1 MQVRKLIE
9 ADYPLVKQ
17 IYQFGID
24 TGHATFETRAPEWE
38 IWDQKFLKTFR
49 VLAGENNVITGWAAL
64 SAISDRC
71 AYAGICEVSCYV
83 HPAYQGKGIGKMLLG
98 RLISTSEENNIW
110 TLQAGIFPENI
121 SSIGL
126 HKKLGFREVGYREKI
141 GKMSGR
147 WRNVLLFERRSK
159 IAGAV

>member
-1 MQVRKLIE
+1 MQIRKLSK
-9 ADYPLVKQ
+9 ADYPFVKE

-38 IWDQKFLKTFR
+38 VWDQKFLETFR
-49 VLAGENNVITGWAAL
+49 VLANENNGITGWAAL

-71 AYAGICEVSCYV
+71 VYAGVCEISCYV
-83 HPAYQGKGIGKMLLG
+83 HPAHHSRGIGKILLE
-98 RLISTSEENNIW
+98 RLISDSEENNIW

-121 SSIGL
+121 PSIQL

-141 GKMSGR
+141 GKMNGC

-159 IAGAV
+159 II